1 MSIGLN
7 VRLEK
12 VAGMLAISSASAQQL
27 KEGVVADR
35 WQVINQIDQIK

>member
-12 VAGMLAISSASAQQL
+12 VAGMLAIPSARAQQL
-27 KEGVVADR
+27 KEGVVWLTDGKLS
-35 WQVINQIDQIK
+35 IKSIR